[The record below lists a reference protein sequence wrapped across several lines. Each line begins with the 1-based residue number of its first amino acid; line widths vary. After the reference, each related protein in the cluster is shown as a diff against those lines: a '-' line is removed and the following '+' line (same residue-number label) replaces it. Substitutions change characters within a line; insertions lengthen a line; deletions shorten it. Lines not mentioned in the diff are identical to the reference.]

1 MSLRTQSKISLE
13 DLQEGIITEDEA
25 QELRRIRV
33 EGADPMIMER
43 VIERLTEIIDD
54 AELAARGMNGRW
66 KFDKT
71 AIDEACN
78 DFILSLIK
86 KQLIWSGDV

>member
-1 MSLRTQSKISLE
+1 MSTAE
-13 DLQEGIITEDEA
+13 
-25 QELRRIRV
+25 V
-33 EGADPMIMER
+33 M
-43 VIERLTEIIDD
+43 VRLGKIIDD
-54 AELAARGMNGRW
+54 AELIAKGMNDRW

-78 DFILSLIK
+78 DFILSLIR